1 MVFWNC
7 ITCPVGSWKHCLRVN
22 SIPCHGSTVKILVAQ
37 SCPAFC
43 DRMDCSLPGSSYLW
57 NSLGKNTGVLP
68 CRSPGDLPN
77 PGMEPGSPALQG
89 NSLPSVSP
97 GEPTDKEHLSCLKT
111 MMLSHLW
118 WSSSGLSVI
127 KR

>member
-1 MVFWNC
+1 M
-7 ITCPVGSWKHCLRVN
+7 
-22 SIPCHGSTVKILVAQ
+22 LVAQ

-43 DRMDCSLPGSSYLW
+43 DRMDCSPPGSSYLW

-89 NSLPSVSP
+89 DSLPSVSP

-111 MMLSHLW
+111 MMLSQLW